1 MPIVQ
6 VSPGR
11 DGLIKQVIM
20 VDPLEAKR
28 MAAKEMEK
36 IKAKEKFKVKEV
48 IIINDAKLVYKQYG
62 YFPQDLFG
70 EENDGK

>member
-1 MPIVQ
+1 MTIVQ
-6 VSPGR
+6 ASPGK

-48 IIINDAKLVYKQYG
+48 IIINDANHVYKPY
-62 YFPQDLFG
+62 
-70 EENDGK
+70 E